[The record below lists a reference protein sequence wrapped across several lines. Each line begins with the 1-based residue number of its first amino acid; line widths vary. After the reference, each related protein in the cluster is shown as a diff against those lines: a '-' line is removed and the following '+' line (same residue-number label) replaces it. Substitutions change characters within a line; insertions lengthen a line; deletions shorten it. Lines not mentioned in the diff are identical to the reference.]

1 MSALLN
7 AALFYAKKGWYV
19 FPLASSTKFPLAGSS
34 GLDDA
39 TLDEAKI
46 REWWARNPTANVA
59 VNCGMSGLVVLD
71 VDTNPRKGK
80 VGGNSLFALIG
91 DDFSLIDTLNSHTWS
106 NGSHY
111 FYRGECESSQSKL
124 GKDLDIKAKGGYV
137 VLPPSTIYED
147 GITGWYRWEKGDGE
161 KYPIAPFPDLFRP
174 KTSKDQPSVREVT
187 QIAEGSRNA
196 ELTRRAGL
204 YRRIG
209 MSPSAID
216 AALRVDNQTMCS
228 TPLPEREIAS
238 IARSV
243 GRYAP
248 DPKASAPP
256 PASLA
261 PQNGGEIMS
270 DDDFLSKVEVEVNW
284 QVEGFVQKSGLILL
298 AALPKVGK
306 SDLARNMAKAVAT
319 GGDFLGRRTKQG
331 KVLWIGLAEPE
342 STLRKAQETMGLL
355 GFGILWVT
363 SRPSGPWQPWLAD
376 AIEKTKA
383 DFVVVD
389 EIGRLAAD
397 MENINDYSQVIRAT
411 QPFLDLRSR
420 FGTTFCLLHHNNKM
434 GGTSGSTAWEGA
446 VDCIMSLTRTQ
457 DNVRTIVTK
466 QRLGDDLEPTVLA
479 RDPNTGL
486 ISAPMSKALAD
497 QRQAEQ
503 GILDALTPGRQ
514 LTRQALAELNSRGS
528 HVGRA
533 AVDAL
538 VAGGLIDA
546 VGTGKRGDPKFYQR
560 RGSLPLAIHQP
571 PEESQKFPRI
581 PRVGGAGLYIPE
593 PPEETKGRVG
603 GYTRP
608 IPEGTRG
615 NPSHPTV
622 PEPPEETC
630 LGLNG
635 AVAHE
640 NFRLK
645 SYGEIQAQGDV
656 G

>member
-7 AALFYAKKGWYV
+7 AALYYAKQGWYV
-19 FPLASSTKFPLAGSS
+19 FPLAPTSKSPLAGSHA
-34 GLDDA
+34 LDDA

-46 REWWARNPTANVA
+46 RAWWEKTPNANVA
-59 VNCGMSGLVVLD
+59 VNCGKSGLVVLD

-91 DDFSLIDTLNSHTWS
+91 EDFSLLDTVNSHTWS

-124 GKDLDIKAKGGYV
+124 GKHLDIKGKGGYV
-137 VLPPSTIYED
+137 VLPPSAINED

-161 KYPIAPFPDLFRP
+161 KYPIAPFPEIFRP
-174 KTSKDQPSVREVT
+174 KAPKGQEPTLVRDVV

-209 MSPSAID
+209 MGPSAID

-228 TPLPEREIAS
+228 KPLPDKEIAA

-256 PASLA
+256 PPSLA
-261 PQNGGEIMS
+261 LANGGELMS
-270 DDDFLSKVEVEVNW
+270 DEDFLQKVEIEVNW
-284 QVEGFVQKSGLILL
+284 QIEGFVQRSGIILL
-298 AALPKVGK
+298 SALPKVGK
-306 SDLARNMAKAVAT
+306 SELARCMAKAVAT
-319 GGDFLGRRTKQG
+319 GGDFLGRHTKRG

-342 STLRKAQETMGLL
+342 STLRKAQETMSLL
-355 GFGILWVT
+355 GLGITWVT
-363 SRPSGPWQPWLAD
+363 SRPSGLWQPWLAE
-376 AIEKTKA
+376 AVEKTRA

-389 EIGRLAAD
+389 EIGRLATD
-397 MENINDYSQVIRAT
+397 MESINDYSQVVRAT
-411 QPFLDLRSR
+411 QPFIDLRSR
-420 FGTTFCLLHHNNKM
+420 FGTTFCLLHHNNKQ

-446 VDCIMSLTRTQ
+446 VDCIMSLSRTQ
-457 DNVRTIVTK
+457 DNVRTIQTK
-466 QRLGDDLEPTVLA
+466 QRLGEDLESTVLA

-503 GILDALTPGRQ
+503 GILDALSPGRQ
-514 LTRQALAELNSRGS
+514 LTRQALADLNSRGS
-528 HVGRA
+528 HVGRS

-538 VAGGLIDA
+538 LAAGLIEA
-546 VGTGKRGDPKFYQR
+546 VGSGKRGDPKFYQR
-560 RGSLPLAIHQP
+560 AGSLALAIPLP
-571 PEESQKFPRI
+571 PEESLPLLRI
-581 PRVGGAGLYIPE
+581 PRVPRGGLYIPE
-593 PPEETKGRVG
+593 PPEETKGSG
-603 GYTRP
+603 SGFTRTL
-608 IPEGTRG
+608 PEAPEE

-622 PEPPEETC
+622 PEPPEETV
-630 LGLNG
+630 LPRSGLNG

-640 NFRLK
+640 HFRLRA
-645 SYGEIQAQGDV
+645 YGEE
-656 G
+656 